1 MQMAESRQPPVAP
14 QITYVDRPEIAETF
28 VDTLRR
34 AGFDGINVRIEFTV
48 NRLDD
53 PQPPAPPTGQALT
66 ACRLV
71 IPLTGFLALV
81 QQLDALVKTLQ
92 AKGVLRHVQIP
103 QTDGKPN

>member
-1 MQMAESRQPPVAP
+1 MQMAQSRQPPVA
-14 QITYVDRPEIAETF
+14 QQLTYVDRPEVAETF

-53 PQPPAPPTGQALT
+53 PRPPAPPAGQALT

-71 IPLTGFLALV
+71 IPLTGFLAMV
-81 QQLDALVKTLQ
+81 QQLETLVSTLR
-92 AKGVLRHVQIP
+92 AKGVLRQVQTP
-103 QTDGKPN
+103 QTEGKPN

>member
-1 MQMAESRQPPVAP
+1 M
-14 QITYVDRPEIAETF
+14 TYVDRPEVAETF

-53 PQPPAPPTGQALT
+53 PQPPAVPTGQALT

-71 IPLTGFLALV
+71 IPLTGFLAMA
-81 QQLDALVKTLQ
+81 QQLQTLVNTLR
-92 AKGVLRHVQIP
+92 AKGVLRQVQTL
-103 QTDGKPN
+103 QTAGKPH